1 MIAESSDDT
10 ASSTASGERV
20 TRNTRKNK
28 LMAVLNKAEGAASGR
43 TIAASAMSPSSS
55 IATRSGTM
63 PPPKS
68 TPEVPKRQ
76 TRSKSI
82 TKSAKNA
89 PSDEANTS
97 RSSTNSTNS
106 SSMTASEESP
116 HVKPKPLELTTTS
129 QKEENDESASTTM
142 DKKDLF
148 GEESSASQGRDSP
161 NS

>member
-55 IATRSGTM
+55 IVTRSGTM

-116 HVKPKPLELTTTS
+116 HVELTTTS